1 VEDLSVMRE
10 QMLKVEFRN
19 IELEDSNARLTRQVE
34 ELLIRNKEMD
44 SQLR

>member
-1 VEDLSVMRE
+1 MRE

-19 IELEDSNARLTRQVE
+19 IELEDSNARLNRQLE
-34 ELLIRNKEMD
+34 ELLITNKEMD

>member
-1 VEDLSVMRE
+1 MRE

-19 IELEDSNARLTRQVE
+19 IKLEDSNARLTRQVE
-34 ELLIRNKEMD
+34 ELLITNKEMD

>member
-1 VEDLSVMRE
+1 
-10 QMLKVEFRN
+10 MLKVEFRN
-19 IELEDSNARLTRQVE
+19 IELEDSNSRLTRQVD

>member
-19 IELEDSNARLTRQVE
+19 IELEDSNSRLTRQVD